1 MIRLHT
7 PPPLPVPDGVK
18 GNNPHPDCIEGK
30 KNAKQTTESYSF
42 SKEDGEVRS
51 EANKRKPELQ
61 TLRTLRRKPS
71 AASSA
76 ASSSPKSPKAQKLMD
91 KVQVRVLWKSAGFKL
106 KPESLSPSCADLSGL
121 GGSGCT

>member
-18 GNNPHPDCIEGK
+18 GNNPHPDCSESK

-42 SKEDGEVRS
+42 SKEDSEVRS

-61 TLRTLRRKPS
+61 TLRTLREKPS

-76 ASSSPKSPKAQKLMD
+76 ASSSPKSPKAD
-91 KVQVRVLWKSAGFKL
+91 GRGAG
-106 KPESLSPSCADLSGL
+106 EGSLEISGIQNEARI
-121 GGSGCT
+121 SFS